1 MKIEQKDL
9 EEVLSL
15 IGNIILENKE
25 VFETE
30 FNDIETLVAD
40 VAHSVTEPKNRFMM
54 GYTLKK
60 DKEIVNDKL
69 NPKSKSIND
78 KKLRII
84 MPESYGYGKKK
95 LPH

>member
-30 FNDIETLVAD
+30 FSDIESLVSD
-40 VAHSVTEPKNRFMM
+40 VAHSIIEPKNRFMM

-60 DKEIVNDKL
+60 DKEIVNDKSS
-69 NPKSKSIND
+69 SKKIN
-78 KKLRII
+78 KVRVI
-84 MPESYGYGKKK
+84 MPESYGYGKKR